1 LRVDDLQLLRKRITV
16 TRNAVRSG
24 GAVEVGTPKS
34 GRGRTVPIRG
44 PACRD
49 VDAVAGQAR
58 PRGDRECECF
68 VGEWPKIGIEIGSD
82 LR

>member
-1 LRVDDLQLLRKRITV
+1 LRVGDLDLLRRRITV

-24 GAVEVGTPKS
+24 GAVEVGTPTS

-49 VDAVAGQAR
+49 VDAVA
-58 PRGDRECECF
+58 DRLDRAATES
-68 VGEWPKIGIEIGSD
+68 VGVSWVNGPKSASK
-82 LR
+82 